1 MFFYKNVPY
10 EVKIFI
16 SGKVMFEI
24 DELLKKVKRIH
35 FIGIGGSGMCPL
47 AEILHEKGYKLS
59 GSDNNE
65 TDTLKRIRSMG
76 IPVVLG
82 QKAENIEGA
91 EMIIYTA
98 ALLKDNPE
106 LVAAQASGIPTFER
120 SKLLGAI
127 TRIYP
132 SAMCICGTHGKTTS
146 CSMLTQ
152 VLIEAGCDPTA
163 VIGGKLPLTGT
174 NGIVG
179 NSEFMV
185 CESCEFVDTF
195 LDLSP
200 DIAVVLNV
208 DEDHLDYFKTFENL
222 KNSFTKF
229 LSMATKVVIYNGDD
243 QNTLDVVKPS
253 LEINKKPSVSF
264 GLNEGN
270 DYRAVNIVNEHEYRS
285 FDVEYK
291 GKALGR
297 VKLSVPGSHNVL
309 NALAV
314 IASAMFGGVSFEDCV
329 KGIADFKGAGRRF
342 EKLAEIDGITI
353 LDDYAHHPR
362 ELEVT
367 LKTAMNMNF
376 NRVWAVF
383 QPFTYSR
390 THILFDEFV
399 RVLSIP
405 DKCVMTKI
413 MGSREVNT
421 YNIYTSQLA
430 EKIPG
435 SVWFNTFDEV
445 AQYVI
450 NHAEKG
456 DCIITLGCGDIYK
469 AAKIMI
475 KLLEEKTK

>member
-1 MFFYKNVPY
+1 
-10 EVKIFI
+10 
-16 SGKVMFEI
+16 MFEI
-24 DELLKKVKRIH
+24 DKQLLSVKRIH

-47 AEILHEKGYKLS
+47 AEILHQKGYVLS

-65 TDTLKRIRSMG
+65 TDTLARIKSLG
-76 IPVVLG
+76 IPVTLG

-98 ALLKDNPE
+98 ALLPDNPE
-106 LVAAQASGIPTFER
+106 LVAAKASGIPTYER
-120 SKLLGAI
+120 SKLLGAV

-132 SAMCICGTHGKTTS
+132 NSICISGTHGKTTA

-152 VLIEAGCDPTA
+152 VLIEADFDPTA

-179 NSEFMV
+179 KSEHMV
-185 CESCEFVDTF
+185 CEACEFVDTF

-208 DEDHLDYFKTFENL
+208 DEDHLDYFKTFDNL
-222 KNSFTKF
+222 KKSFTKF
-229 LSMATKVVIYNGDD
+229 VSMATKLIIYNGDD
-243 QNTLDVVKPS
+243 NNTADTVVHAANENNKPV
-253 LEINKKPSVSF
+253 ITF
-264 GLNEGN
+264 GLGEENN
-270 DYRAVNIVNEHEYRS
+270 YRAVNVELINEYAS
-285 FDVEYK
+285 FDVIRFGEK
-291 GKALGR
+291 LGR
-297 VKLSVPGSHNVL
+297 INLSVPGMHNVY

-314 IASAMFGGVSFEDCV
+314 IASAMESGVSFEQCV

-353 LDDYAHHPR
+353 VDDYAHHPK

-367 LKTAMNMNF
+367 LNAAMNMGYKN
-376 NRVWAVF
+376 VYAVF

-390 THILFDEFV
+390 TSILFDEFV
-399 RVLSIP
+399 RVLKIP
-405 DKCVMTKI
+405 DYCIMTEI

-421 YNIYTSQLA
+421 YGIYTSQLA

-435 SVWFNTFDEV
+435 SVWFNTFEEV
-445 AQYVI
+445 AQYAVD
-450 NHAEKG
+450 HAKSG
-456 DCIITLGCGDIYK
+456 DLIITLGCGDIYK

-475 KLLEEKTK
+475 KKLEERR